1 MDAELLG
8 GHGWRGISRN
18 DQAIPYAVSRQVGR
32 FHPAPCNGAGLP
44 APLVKGGV
52 DHGQFEPCMRASS
65 RIGTRQAHRKENA
78 TNGK

>member
-44 APLVKGGV
+44 APLIKGTSNLTIQI
-52 DHGQFEPCMRASS
+52 DSLLHFSLPA
-65 RIGTRQAHRKENA
+65 A
-78 TNGK
+78 TNT